1 MKQLQQFFKRL
12 NDWIF
17 QGMHLPVIIAVFII
31 AAVAIT
37 VTIVSI
43 LNRPESN
50 IVTVFVTV
58 EGLEDGNNFENRQI
72 KITDGDTISNI
83 FSLKYNEIYEA
94 FGRPLIQYN
103 EFQSFIEKKKTAEKS
118 FHVTI
123 DGVFDNNLSQA
134 YVYEG
139 QTIVISYY

>member
-1 MKQLQQFFKRL
+1 MKQFKLFLKRV

-17 QGMHLPVIIAVFII
+17 QGAHLPVLLAVFII
-31 AAVAIT
+31 ATVAVT
-37 VTIVSI
+37 VTVVSI
-43 LNRPESN
+43 LNRPESET
-50 IVTVFVTV
+50 VTVYVTV
-58 EGLEDGNNFENRQI
+58 QGLDENNFENRQI
-72 KITDGDTISNI
+72 SITDGDTIANI
-83 FSLKYNEIYEA
+83 FSLKYEDIYES

-103 EFQSFIEKKKTAEKS
+103 EFQSFMGTKKTTEKS